1 LLEKSRGLSRV
12 QMEEL
17 KEKEVLSLILWT
29 VECKERRSSTVATIV
44 TALRAARGR
53 SQLDKEPRSENDTEN
68 TAEP

>member
-1 LLEKSRGLSRV
+1 
-12 QMEEL
+12 MEEL

-44 TALRAARGR
+44 TALRASRGR